1 MLREGLRVPHVHRV
15 FVRVK
20 RSVQDSGTYEYL
32 QIVESV
38 RDGARIRQRVV
49 ANLGRRDR
57 LIAEGA
63 LDGLL
68 LSLAKFSERLRVVE
82 KVRTAGVQAHTA
94 RSWGPALVFERLW
107 RQQGIDAL
115 LRDLAR
121 ARHFEFD
128 PERVAFA
135 LALQRLSPVPGSDLQ
150 GSSWVRTVEC
160 RGFDRVALQHMYRTV
175 GWLSEVRDD
184 LEKSLFMRD
193 RDLFSQTLD
202 LVFIDTT
209 STYIYRSEETALR
222 RRGYSR
228 DRMPDCPQVMICLAV
243 DRHGWPIAWD
253 MLPGNT
259 ADTVSFVATIKKLR
273 ERFRIGRAT
282 VVADRGMI
290 SKDTLALLEDHA
302 DAPFDFILGCKM
314 RRQKEVRDEVLAR
327 AGRFHKVED
336 KDNLEVKEVIVD
348 GRRYVVC
355 RNPIEAKK
363 DAAAREAIVA
373 KLQET
378 LAHGPKSVM
387 GNVGFKRFLHVQRGA
402 VSIDRDAVERDARL
416 DGKFVLRTNTKLPTT
431 DVALAYK
438 SLWRVE
444 RAFRET
450 KSSLEVRPVF
460 HHRDDTTIGHI
471 VACFLAL
478 RLEVDLQRRLDER
491 GVDVS
496 WPDLMRD
503 LDQVKAVDVT
513 LDGQRYRLRT
523 ELAGAAAAAFAA
535 AGVRPPRLVS
545 SIDAAGDTSVVEQP
559 PDAGIAS
566 AANV

>member
-1 MLREGLRVPHVHRV
+1 V

-20 RSVQDSGTYEYL
+20 RSGGADGAREYL
-32 QIVESV
+32 QIVESRREGRHV
-38 RDGARIRQRVV
+38 RQRVV
-49 ANLGRRDR
+49 ATLGRRDQ
-57 LIAEGA
+57 LVAEGA

-68 LSLAKFSERLRVVE
+68 VSLAKFSDRLRVVE
-82 KVRTAGVQAHTA
+82 KVRTEGVQAHAA

-107 RQQGIDAL
+107 QQQGVDAVL
-115 LRDLAR
+115 GDLAR
-121 ARHFEFD
+121 GRHFEFD

-160 RGFDRVALQHMYRTV
+160 RGFDTIELQHMYRTV
-175 GWLSEVRDD
+175 GWLSQVRDD
-184 LEKSLFMRD
+184 LERSLFMRD
-193 RDLFSQTLD
+193 RDLFSQALD

-273 ERFRIGRAT
+273 ERFRIGRVT

-290 SKDTLALLEDHA
+290 SKDSIALLEGHA
-302 DAPFDFILGCKM
+302 QAPFDFILGCKM
-314 RRQKEVRDEVLAR
+314 RQQKEVTDQVLSR
-327 AGRFHKVED
+327 AGRFHQVGD
-336 KDNLEVKEVIVD
+336 KDNLEVKQVIVD
-348 GRRYVVC
+348 DRRYVVC
-355 RNPIEAKK
+355 RNPLEAKK
-363 DAAAREAIVA
+363 DAVAREAIVA
-373 KLQET
+373 KLQQA
-378 LAHGPKSVM
+378 LSHGPKTVI
-387 GNVGFKRFLHVQRGA
+387 GNVGFKRFLRLQKGS
-402 VSIDRDAVERDARL
+402 VSIDHDAIERDARL
-416 DGKFVLRTNTKLPTT
+416 DGKFVLRTSTDLPTE

-450 KSSLEVRPVF
+450 KSTLDVRPVF
-460 HHRDDTTIGHI
+460 HHRDDTTVGHI
-471 VACFLAL
+471 VGCFLAL

-491 GVDVS
+491 GVDVA

-503 LDQVKAVDVT
+503 LDEVKAVELT

-523 ELAGAAAAAFAA
+523 ELRRSAFEAFSA
-535 AGVRPPRLVS
+535 AGVRPP
-545 SIDAAGDTSVVEQP
+545 SVVTPLGAEPRQMP
-559 PDAGIAS
+559 VGELAL
-566 AANV
+566 

>member
-1 MLREGLRVPHVHRV
+1 M

-20 RSVQDSGTYEYL
+20 RSVQTSGAYEYL

-38 RDGARIRQRVV
+38 RDGQRVRQHVV
-49 ANLGRRDR
+49 ANLGRRDH
-57 LIAEGA
+57 LVAEGA

-68 LSLAKFSERLRVVE
+68 VSLAKFSERLRVVE
-82 KVRTAGVQAHTA
+82 KVRTEGLQAHTA

-107 RQQGIDAL
+107 HDQGVDTVL
-115 LRDLAR
+115 GDLAR
-121 ARHFEFD
+121 GRRFEFD
-128 PERVAFA
+128 LGRVAFA
-135 LALQRLSPVPGSDLQ
+135 LALQRLSAAPGSDLQ
-150 GSSWVRTVEC
+150 GSSWIKMVEC
-160 RGFDRVALQHMYRTV
+160 PGFDAIELQHIYRTV

-184 LEKSLFMRD
+184 LERSLFVKD
-193 RDLFSQTLD
+193 RDLFSQALD

-209 STYIYRSEETALR
+209 STYIYRSEETSLR

-273 ERFRIGRAT
+273 ERFRIGRVT

-290 SKDTLALLEDHA
+290 SKDTIALLQDHPQ
-302 DAPFDFILGCKM
+302 APFDFILGCRM
-314 RRQKEVRDEVLAR
+314 RQQREVTEEVLAR
-327 AGRFHKVED
+327 AGRFHTVQ
-336 KDNLEVKEVIVD
+336 DNLEVKQVVVD
-348 GRRYVVC
+348 KRRYIVC
-355 RNPIEAKK
+355 RNPIEVKK
-363 DAAAREAIVA
+363 DAAARDAILA
-373 KLQET
+373 KLQEK

-387 GNVGFKRFLHVQRGA
+387 RNTGFKRFLRIQKGA
-402 VSIDRDAVERDARL
+402 VSIDRDAVERDARM
-416 DGKFVLRTNTKLPTT
+416 DGKFVLRTNTELPTT

-450 KSSLEVRPVF
+450 KSTLDIHPVF

-471 VACFLAL
+471 VGCFLAL

-491 GVDVS
+491 GVDVP
-496 WPDLMRD
+496 WLDLMRD
-503 LDQVKAVDVT
+503 LDQVKAVEVT
-513 LDGQRYRLRT
+513 VDGQRYRLRT
-523 ELAGAAAAAFAA
+523 ELAGHAAAAFAA
-535 AGVRPPRLVS
+535 AGVRPPRLVTPLPAT
-545 SIDAAGDTSVVEQP
+545 AAGDGAEC
-559 PDAGIAS
+559 S
-566 AANV
+566 A